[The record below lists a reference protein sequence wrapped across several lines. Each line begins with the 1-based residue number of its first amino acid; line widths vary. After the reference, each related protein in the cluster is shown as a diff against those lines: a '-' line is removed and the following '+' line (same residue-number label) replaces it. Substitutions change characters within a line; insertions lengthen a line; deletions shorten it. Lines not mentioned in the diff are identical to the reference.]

1 MTDMLAAVR
10 FILGHMPDSTPEV
23 ILPTVPDVSSALALA
38 TELGTS
44 AAPLLNLSRD
54 LDNHHRI
61 ITGVM
66 SQAAP
71 LIDGARED
79 LQGLATELMHRVPPL
94 LLLSLCP
101 HPATALAARAELTT
115 LPWIFMEAATARVGE
130 LGVALQPAIGQLD
143 QVVQLAPGELGP
155 PVQAADLG
163 QGTGPAG
170 GATAEPSTEPS
181 VEPST
186 ESSTEAAIQFTQAN
200 TSSSGGEAGERAVAA
215 ARSMLGTP
223 YVWGGTTPNGFD
235 CSGLTQWAWQQ
246 AGVDI
251 PRTADQQAVGRQVSY
266 DELQP
271 GDLLI
276 WDGHAAMYAG
286 DGQIIE
292 AGDPV
297 QMNPVRT
304 SNIGMAFYGFHRPTG

>member
-1 MTDMLAAVR
+1 MTDMLTAIR

-23 ILPTVPDVSSALALA
+23 MLPTVPDVSSALALA
-38 TELGTS
+38 TELGTT

-61 ITGVM
+61 ITGAM
-66 SQAAP
+66 SQAVP

-94 LLLSLCP
+94 LLQSLCP

-130 LGVALQPAIGQLD
+130 LGVALQPAIWQLD

-155 PVQAADLG
+155 QVQVADLG
-163 QGTGPAG
+163 PAAGPPG
-170 GATAEPSTEPS
+170 GHSAEPSPETSP
-181 VEPST
+181 
-186 ESSTEAAIQFTQAN
+186 EAAIQFAQAN
-200 TSSSGGEAGERAVAA
+200 TSSSEGVAGERAVAA

-266 DELQP
+266 EELQP

-292 AGDPV
+292 AGNPV

-304 SNIGMAFYGFHRPTG
+304 SNIGMGFYGFYRPTG